1 MARSRPSWPTSAAP
15 GATAPRRCPPS
26 RWRAPAAFRST
37 KIAAVLRLTAVTKRF
52 GARTVLNAVSLE
64 LAAGEYVAVVGDSGI
79 GKSTLLNVIAGL
91 EPVDSGSIC
100 FFEREIEKLSDDAL
114 SLLRRDCFGFVFQ
127 AFHVLP
133 HLSVEE
139 NVALPLLLR
148 GTAAREKARQMLAAV
163 GLKGR
168 EASPPRELAGGEL
181 QRVAIARALVG
192 SPKLVLAD
200 EPTGNLDPENA
211 RQVLELFRHEVK
223 SNGAAAILATHSVE
237 AASGCDRMYRLNAD
251 GLKLS

>member
-1 MARSRPSWPTSAAP
+1 M
-15 GATAPRRCPPS
+15 
-26 RWRAPAAFRST
+26 
-37 KIAAVLRLTAVTKRF
+37 TKRF

-64 LAAGEYVAVVGDSGI
+64 VAAGDYVAVVGDSGI

-100 FFEREIEKLSDDAL
+100 FLDREIDKLGDDDL
-114 SLLRRDCFGFVFQ
+114 SLLRRGYFGFVFQ

-133 HLSVEE
+133 HLTVEE

-148 GTAAREKARQMLAAV
+148 GIASREKARQMIAAV

-168 EASPPRELAGGEL
+168 EASPPRELSGGEL

-192 SPKLVLAD
+192 DPKLVLAD
-200 EPTGNLDPENA
+200 EPTGNLDSDNA
-211 RQVLELFRHEVK
+211 RQVLSLFMKQVK
-223 SNGAAAILATHSVE
+223 ESGAAAILATHSVE
-237 AASGCDRMYRLNAD
+237 ASAGCDRIYRLTAAD
-251 GLKLS
+251 GLVVTTGAGP